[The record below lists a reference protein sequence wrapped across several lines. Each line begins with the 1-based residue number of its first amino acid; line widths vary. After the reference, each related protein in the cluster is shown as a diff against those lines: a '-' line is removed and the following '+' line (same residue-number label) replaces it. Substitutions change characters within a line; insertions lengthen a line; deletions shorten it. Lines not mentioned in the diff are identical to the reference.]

1 MHTIYGQIWNCIL
14 YISKKKCTQKQ
25 QGLTIL
31 DAANKLQTPIQKMLF
46 INTTNPVVFV

>member
-1 MHTIYGQIWNCIL
+1 MNKYRIVYCISLKKNCP
-14 YISKKKCTQKQ
+14 QKQ

-46 INTTNPVVFV
+46 INTTNPVVLV